1 MQYRRMCRLLLIGCS
16 LLLVHVKQVAAAP
29 QIEFVG
35 GPTFDFEYVKPNTDL
50 SHDFVFK
57 NTGDA
62 VLRIESI
69 AGS

>member
-1 MQYRRMCRLLLIGCS
+1 MKYLSAFRLLIVYS
-16 LLLVHVKQVAAAP
+16 LLLMTVKQVAAAP
-29 QIEFVG
+29 KIEFVG
-35 GPTFDFEYVKPNTDL
+35 GATFDFEYVRPNTDL

>member
-1 MQYRRMCRLLLIGCS
+1 MKHLSVCRLLLIVWS
-16 LLLVHVKQVAAAP
+16 LLLMNVGQIAAVP
-29 QIEFVG
+29 NIKFVG
-35 GPTFDFEYVKPNTDL
+35 GTTFDFEYVNPNTDL

-57 NTGDA
+57 NTGNA